1 MGALYLASAGE
12 RGLERL
18 CVIKTVLPHLADPE
32 YIARF
37 RDEAKVVVRLSH
49 GNIVPVFDASV
60 VDGELYLAMDYVE
73 GKDLRAVWNRCAKK
87 GIAFPID
94 VAVHIA
100 RELARGL
107 HYAHTFGDLKL
118 VHRDVSPPNVLIS
131 FSGEVKLTDFGLASS
146 TLKVERTAA
155 GIIYGKVSYMSP
167 EQARGESIDGR
178 TDVYAAGIILWELL
192 TGRQLFPQHA
202 SDGSELIERVKNPA
216 IDPPSLRAPRVPPA
230 LDQIVLKALAKD
242 VSQRYAT
249 GEQFRADLTAFMASN
264 KDYVA
269 TDAAR
274 VAAFMSELFDDD
286 IARERVQRR
295 ELLDHA
301 PERLAAIRAQRQADY
316 EAALQ
321 VQQRKDEIL
330 DAIRR
335 PSQDAIAPASNSRL
349 REGEIP
355 DAVREQLAAYDT
367 GKMLGTTIERWK
379 ILRKIG
385 EGGMGRVFE
394 AEHREIGRKV
404 AIKILHPVYSRMPE
418 VVARFRMEARAASQI
433 NHPNIIEV
441 TDSGTTV
448 DGSFYFVMELLEGAD
463 VADRLKRERSLP
475 IIESLEIA
483 QQVAEALSAA
493 HQNNIVHR
501 DLKPENVFLI
511 NHEGNAHFVKVLDFG
526 IAKSL
531 QEEKVRLTTPGMAM
545 GTPEYMAPEQA
556 AGRDSDGRAD
566 VYSLGAI
573 LYEMLSGK
581 KPITGGN
588 LMEILTRKATEDPVP
603 LSSLRPDLSARVVTL
618 VTRMLARSPDGRPQ
632 TMDQVAAEIV
642 ACLDEI
648 RRGTATPA
656 ATASIATR
664 PDTVSE
670 SVGAKI
676 PAERRNRALFGW
688 IAVSGGVVGVLV
700 GLYFAFAPPRPPLV
714 RPPTT
719 TGTGTGTA
727 QNTGSGTANPGNSA
741 GPGPTVTSSGGNTT
755 GGSTAASGNPGNPPP
770 PVPGNPPSNGSTTGS
785 KGTQVKSQRTNSDER
800 PGSDSPGVGS
810 QGKPNSSKGSLGS
823 LPMPPAID
831 SRVAITKI
839 EDARLALNTHKN
851 EAAFN
856 LCYAA
861 TGNPQVRG
869 LALACMGEAELARGH
884 SGEAIKWGKRA
895 LKEKPGT
902 AVYILLG
909 NAYRKAGNCK
919 DARVY
924 YSKVLNGADSNNPE
938 ALRGLEQCKDKE

>member
-12 RGLERL
+12 RGFERL

-32 YIARF
+32 YVARF

-49 GNIVPVFDASV
+49 GNIVPVFDANL

-167 EQARGESIDGR
+167 EQARGDAIDGR
-178 TDVYAAGIILWELL
+178 TDIYAAGIILWELL

-202 SDGSELIERVKNPA
+202 SDGSELIERVRNPT

-230 LDQIVLKALAKD
+230 LDQVVLKALAKD
-242 VSQRYAT
+242 LGLRYAT

-269 TDAAR
+269 TDGAR
-274 VAAFMSELFDDD
+274 VAAFMQELFDED
-286 IARERVQRR
+286 IARDRLQRR
-295 ELLDHA
+295 ELLEQA
-301 PERLAAIRAQRQADY
+301 PERLATLKAQRQADMD
-316 EAALQ
+316 AALQ

-335 PSQDAIAPASNSRL
+335 PSQDAIAAGNNSRL

-367 GKMLGTTIERWK
+367 EKMLGTTIERWK

-463 VADRLKRERSLP
+463 VAERLKRERSLS
-475 IIESLEIA
+475 INDSLAIA
-483 QQVAEALSAA
+483 HQVAEALAAA
-493 HQNNIVHR
+493 HQNNIIHR

-511 NHEGNAHFVKVLDFG
+511 NQEGTSNFVKVLDFG

-581 KPITGGN
+581 KPITGNN

-603 LSSLRPDLSARVVTL
+603 ISSLRPEVSAHVADL
-618 VTRMLARSPDGRPQ
+618 VTRMLARSPEGRPQ
-632 TMDQVAAEIV
+632 NMAAVAAEIT
-642 ACLDEI
+642 ACIDEI
-648 RRGTATPA
+648 RRGVATPA
-656 ATASIATR
+656 SAVNR

-670 SVGAKI
+670 SVGAQV
-676 PAERRNRALFGW
+676 PAERRKRALFGW
-688 IAVSGGVVGVLV
+688 MAISGGVAGVLA
-700 GLYFAFAPPRPPLV
+700 GLYWAFTPPRVLTTSNHHPTV
-714 RPPTT
+714 QGGPTT
-719 TGTGTGTA
+719 LQTPAGGAGSSSSG
-727 QNTGSGTANPGNSA
+727 NSGTTNSGGSNGVQNA
-741 GPGPTVTSSGGNTT
+741 GGTPAVPPGPGPKVSQ
-755 GGSTAASGNPGNPPP
+755 PNPP
-770 PVPGNPPSNGSTTGS
+770 NPPTE
-785 KGTQVKSQRTNSDER
+785 ER
-800 PGSDSPGVGS
+800 PGTEPPPSGT
-810 QGKPNSSKGSLGS
+810 SSKGGTSAKEKLGH
-823 LPMPPAID
+823 LPMPPSID
-831 SRVAITKI
+831 RAVAISKI
-839 EDARLALNTHKN
+839 EDGHIALNTQNN
-851 EAAFN
+851 EVAFN
-856 LCYAA
+856 LCYTAA
-861 TGNPQVRG
+861 GNPQVRG
-869 LALACMGEAELARGH
+869 LALACMGEADLSRGR
-884 SGEAIKWGKRA
+884 SSEAIKWGKRA

-902 AVYILLG
+902 SVYLLLG
-909 NAYRKAGNCK
+909 KAYYKAGNCK
-919 DARVY
+919 EARVY
-924 YSKVLNGADSNNPE
+924 YTKVLNGAASNNPE
-938 ALRGLEQCKDKE
+938 ALKGLELCKE